1 MIQGISKELAMVPES
16 LKMKDSTDVGR
27 IIVSDSIRVQIDSF
41 YIVVYISFHQY
52 IKCQAML
59 QEC

>member
-41 YIVVYISFHQY
+41 YIVVYISFHQ
-52 IKCQAML
+52 
-59 QEC
+59 